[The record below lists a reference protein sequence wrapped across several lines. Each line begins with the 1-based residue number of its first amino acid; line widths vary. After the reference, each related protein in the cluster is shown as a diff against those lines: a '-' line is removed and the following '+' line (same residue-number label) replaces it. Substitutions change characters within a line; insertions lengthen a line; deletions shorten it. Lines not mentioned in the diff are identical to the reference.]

1 MKAGICHPPF
11 VPPLAYIYDL
21 LRVGAEILIEFI
33 TQLGGLG
40 AERADRLSNILL
52 TVVDG
57 YS

>member
-21 LRVGAEILIEFI
+21 LRVGAEISIEFV

-40 AERADRLSNILL
+40 GRE
-52 TVVDG
+52 G
-57 YS
+57 G